1 MWNALG
7 FLIAILPVVGVL
19 FFIRKLFKTLRAPAI
34 NYAFGRKDIEVI
46 SLFISNKKYEQ
57 AETMLSNFNSDDLTQ
72 AIDHLAVTLSE
83 KQLKNY
89 SENSNKNALS
99 SLVLG
104 AWYLHNAWKVR
115 TNKVASELSTKQF
128 ESYVENLRS
137 SGPLL
142 QAASSES
149 WLASEAHSRLIRVNM
164 GLGYLD
170 EVEAHYRVSIKEN
183 PKHLWTY
190 IHYAEAIQP
199 KWGGSIEQV
208 QQFLNSL
215 PDDYLI
221 RTTLRLKLVYDSC
234 LSGDNYNYF
243 NLSDDPE
250 EVNKFVLEVAS
261 AIDAELNANPPE
273 SIQRFVMYGYMYLLT
288 QFIDK
293 TTQKKYKKLIGNN
306 YSLYPFGI
314 L

>member
-7 FLIAILPVVGVL
+7 FLLAILPVIGVL
-19 FFIRKLFKTLRAPAI
+19 FFIRKLFKTLRAPSI

-57 AETMLSNFNSDDLTQ
+57 AETMLSHFNSDDLTQ
-72 AIDHLAVTLSE
+72 AIDHVALTLSE

-89 SENSNKNALS
+89 YENSNKNSLS

-104 AWYLHNAWKVR
+104 AWYLHKAWKVR
-115 TNKVASELSTKQF
+115 SNKVASELSTKQF
-128 ESYVENLRS
+128 ESYIENLRL

-142 QAASSES
+142 QASVNES
-149 WLASEAHSRLIRVNM
+149 WLSPEAHSRLIRVNM
-164 GLGYLD
+164 GLGYSD
-170 EVEAHYRVSIKEN
+170 AIEEHYRASIKEN
-183 PKHLWTY
+183 PDHLWTY

-199 KWGGSIEQV
+199 KWGGSVEQV
-208 QQFLNSL
+208 QNFIGSL
-215 PDDYLI
+215 PSNYLI
-221 RTTLRLKLVYDSC
+221 RTTLRLKLVYDSY
-234 LSGDNYNYF
+234 LSSDENYF

-250 EVNKFVLEVAS
+250 EVNKFVVDVAT
-261 AIDAELNANPPE
+261 AIDNEIDANPPD
-273 SIQRFVMYGYMYLLT
+273 SIQIFVLYGYMYLMT

-293 TTQKKYKKLIGNN
+293 TTQRKYKKLIGNN

-314 L
+314 M

>member
-7 FLIAILPVVGVL
+7 FLLAILPVIGVL
-19 FFIRKLFKTLRAPAI
+19 FFIRKLFKTLRAPSI

-57 AETMLSNFNSDDLTQ
+57 AETMLSHFNSDDLTQ
-72 AIDHLAVTLSE
+72 AIDHVALTLSE

-89 SENSNKNALS
+89 YENSNKNSLS

-104 AWYLHNAWKVR
+104 AWYLHKAWKVR
-115 TNKVASELSTKQF
+115 SSKVASELSTKQF
-128 ESYVENLRS
+128 ESYIENLRL

-142 QAASSES
+142 QASVNES
-149 WLASEAHSRLIRVNM
+149 WLSPEAHSRLIRVNM
-164 GLGYLD
+164 GLGYSD
-170 EVEAHYRVSIKEN
+170 AIEEHYRASIKEN
-183 PKHLWTY
+183 PEHLWTY

-199 KWGGSIEQV
+199 KWGGSAEQV
-208 QQFLNSL
+208 QNFIGSL
-215 PDDYLI
+215 PSNYLI
-221 RTTLRLKLVYDSC
+221 RTTLRLKLVYDSY
-234 LSGDNYNYF
+234 LSSDENYF

-250 EVNKFVLEVAS
+250 EVNKFVVDVAT
-261 AIDAELNANPPE
+261 AIDNEIDANPPD
-273 SIQRFVMYGYMYLLT
+273 SIQIFVLYGYMYLMT

-293 TTQKKYKKLIGNN
+293 TTQRKYKKLIGNN

-314 L
+314 M